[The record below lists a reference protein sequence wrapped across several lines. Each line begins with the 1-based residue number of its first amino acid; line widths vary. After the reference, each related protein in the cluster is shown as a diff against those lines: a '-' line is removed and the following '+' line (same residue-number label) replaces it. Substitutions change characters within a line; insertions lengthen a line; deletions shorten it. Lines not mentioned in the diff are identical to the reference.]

1 MEAKV
6 SSPNESSFTFDDEF
20 DNVENV
26 YDELFGSDDS
36 SDWNEPEGD
45 FEEDD
50 FFDDLLFTEK
60 WL

>member
-1 MEAKV
+1 M

>member
-1 MEAKV
+1 M

-50 FFDDLLFTEK
+50 FFDDLLFTEE

>member
-1 MEAKV
+1 M

-36 SDWNEPEGD
+36 SDWVEPEGD

-50 FFDDLLFTEK
+50 FFDDLLFTEE